1 MCVRVCVVTLC
12 RQMNMWS
19 TVLISS
25 ECVILWSSLFP
36 TKMPALILVM
46 VWGVRV
52 WSVSLVMVW
61 RGRRVRTRALMK
73 VWLTVLCSI
82 LTPLHHFY
90 TVTLG
95 DVKDIADPM
104 NKVKA
109 GLQAEGADVP
119 LQSVH
124 VRAQLIDLAARVV
137 VLQAYKNNSA
147 VPIEAKYVFPLDDMA
162 AGEWMNYCRFT
173 LRTYL
178 LGYWLIKLERSELY

>member
-1 MCVRVCVVTLC
+1 MRMCVRVCVCVFGPQADEYVVYSPHQQRMRYLVEFTIPDQDAHSDTGDGVGGEGVE
-12 RQMNMWS
+12 R
-19 TVLISS
+19 VPRDGVEGEES
-25 ECVILWSSLFP
+25 EEEG
-36 TKMPALILVM
+36 TDE
-46 VWGVRV
+46 GVAY
-52 WSVSLVMVW
+52 SLVFN
-61 RGRRVRTRALMK
+61 TYTITSLN
-73 VWLTVLCSI
+73 
-82 LTPLHHFY
+82 FY

-162 AGEWMNYCRFT
+162 AGEWTNCNVCT
-173 LRTYL
+173 IHNTYS
-178 LGYWLIKLERSELY
+178 WACQ